1 MTDALHF
8 ESVRVRTIRS
18 TYWLAAMGLLLS
30 GLVALAIGLGSRTV
44 ALTWQDA
51 AALLTGGSTG
61 LPFTLAGVFAALIG
75 IFATGHEY
83 RHGTIRPTLTAIPRR
98 TPLLAAKVL
107 VVAAVSALI
116 ALASIA
122 VCWVV
127 GTVSRGEPVPLDGG
141 NTPQVL
147 AGYVVLVMLYG
158 VLGAA
163 LGQLT
168 RAIPGAIVIILVTPL
183 IIEPVVLLLSTIDAL
198 DWLRDWL
205 PYMPFR
211 AGQLLVMTDVQVVR
225 EDGSALYDPLSRW
238 EGGAVFAGFTAVVLA
253 VAWLLFKRR
262 DA

>member
-1 MTDALHF
+1 MTDALRF

-18 TYWLAAMGLLLS
+18 TYWLALMALLLC
-30 GLVALAIGLGSRTV
+30 GLVAMAVGLGTRDDP
-44 ALTWQDA
+44 LTWQDA
-51 AALLTGGSTG
+51 ATLLTGGSTG
-61 LPFTLAGVFAALIG
+61 MPFSLAGVFASLIG

-83 RHGTIRPTLTAIPRR
+83 RHGTILPTLTAVPQR

-127 GTVSRGEPVPLDGG
+127 GTVSRGEPVALDGG
-141 NTPQVL
+141 ETPEVL
-147 AGYVVLVMLYG
+147 AGYVVLVTLYG
-158 VLGAA
+158 ILGAA

-183 IIEPVVLLLSTIDAL
+183 LIEPLIVLLSTIDAL
-198 DWLRDWL
+198 SWMRDAL
-205 PYMPFR
+205 PYLPFT
-211 AGQLLVMTDVQVVR
+211 AGQRLVSTETQVIID
-225 EDGSALYDPLSRW
+225 DGTALYDPLSRW
-238 EGGAVFAGFTAVVLA
+238 EGGAIFAGFIAVVLV
-253 VAWLLFKRR
+253 VAWALFKKR